1 MKNKFLIISIL
12 PILFLASCQNN
23 SDTKLSN
30 KTKTEVTTTSN
41 NVTDKPVKDEIKVLA
56 PSGTPALA
64 LANFEAE
71 HQGSLTVG
79 GADLLLPNFISE
91 KQEYDFIVAPLTVG
105 LTTYN
110 KVSYYKYYRS
120 IVWGN
125 FYIISKTVSSLEDL
139 SNNKILAFQKNNT
152 PDIILRTILDSNNI
166 ENCSIDYTSD
176 VADAVAQFT
185 SNKVDTIVIAE
196 PSLSQLKSKG
206 LKFNIIDMQE
216 EYKKITGKSSYPQ
229 AALFVSEN
237 YIENYNL
244 DILDDFKNTI
254 NDSNIDIETTANNAK
269 NNISTFS
276 TFSIDVL
283 KSAIP
288 NSNIK
293 VEDDINTDK
302 EAINFYLDLLKDL
315 NLNTYGE
322 DPKEDFYL

>member
-12 PILFLASCQNN
+12 AILFLASCQNN

-30 KTKTEVTTTSN
+30 KTKTEVTTTSD

-79 GADLLLPNFISE
+79 GADLLAPNFISE

-110 KVSYYKYYRS
+110 KGSYYKYYRS

-125 FYIISKTVSSLEDL
+125 FYIISKTASSLKDL
-139 SNNKILAFQKNNT
+139 NNNKILAFQKNNT

-185 SNKVDTIVIAE
+185 SNKVNTIVIAE

-276 TFSIDVL
+276 TFSIEVL

>member
-23 SDTKLSN
+23 LDTKLSN
-30 KTKTEVTTTSN
+30 KTKTEVTTTID

-79 GADLLLPNFISE
+79 GADLLAPNFISE

-110 KVSYYKYYRS
+110 KGSYYKYYRS

-125 FYIISKTVSSLEDL
+125 FY
-139 SNNKILAFQKNNT
+139 FQKNNT

-166 ENCSIDYTSD
+166 ENCIIDYTSD

-283 KSAIP
+283 KLAIP